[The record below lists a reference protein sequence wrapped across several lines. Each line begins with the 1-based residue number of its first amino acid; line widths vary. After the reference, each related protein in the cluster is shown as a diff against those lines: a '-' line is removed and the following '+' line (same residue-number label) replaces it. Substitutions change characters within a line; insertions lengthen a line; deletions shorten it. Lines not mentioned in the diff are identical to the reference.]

1 MESAKL
7 LARFLISSFI
17 DAYKDQYSA
26 ENMETYCS
34 QHYTFEEQEKVLNDS
49 NYDVFFADKSG
60 SEVGALVIHHHS
72 CPLKPNLNSSELK
85 QLYLLSS
92 EYGTGLAKLLMEHS
106 FELVKNQGNK
116 WVWLCVSDLN
126 YRAQRFYQKMN
137 FEKIG
142 EGPVL
147 EVGTERLP
155 SSIMLRRLNL

>member
-1 MESAKL
+1 ME
-7 LARFLISSFI
+7 
-17 DAYKDQYSA
+17 AYKDQHSA

-34 QHYTFEEQEKVLNDS
+34 QNYTTEKQEKVISDP
-49 NYDVFFADKSG
+49 NYDVSFADKSG

-147 EVGTERLP
+147 EVGTETLP
-155 SSIMLRRLNL
+155 SSIMLRRLNF